1 MKIKLTESQYKK
13 VLIEQGATVTTSPG
27 TKPYTGTYDT
37 SVDNISGDKGITDA
51 IDALQHILDWAGLI
65 PIYGDALDFVNA
77 VIYFLR
83 DKKLEGILSVIA
95 IIPVVGSIIAIPF
108 KLIFKLIPTK
118 WVIKIMEFIV
128 SGGKIGGKAITEG
141 FIKIAGEKAP
151 EQMEIVLSTLNKN
164 LDTIKPAIDK
174 LNAPFAYI
182 EKLNHKLIPD
192 YIGNLAR
199 KGAKKGSAV
208 AKGIKNWLFGVG
220 DSVEAKTIVEAQ
232 KLYKKA
238 FIDATSPEE
247 WQLQVKKLLSGDGD
261 KAAKKQ
267 EFIEAVSNPKKA
279 IVKTVVGVKIPD
291 SERHIIEAALQSK
304 GFKKSWGVNENGE
317 LISVPLKIDN
327 KIIHLSVNSYRP
339 SMLDIK
345 KFSETKLYSKILFD
359 WTLKGN
365 SGSLWSNTSVA
376 LKFIKKYK
384 NEIPKEMF
392 FKQPLGPDTSGI
404 HIDEAFDI
412 IDNKEWVI
420 IKPGKDLNSWEEIKW
435 VIEHEITHVKQ
446 PIQVSPLSDAKYMA
460 IGASELSVDDA
471 IKALNLTIEKPIPKD
486 QIVWTAKKIKKFK
499 TVSVFSKKEKA
510 NALRLRYKHWF
521 PESKYNLRIG
531 HPSLSKLSKMS
542 DDEIIN
548 YFIRNKEGMGYEK
561 VIIDSSVILRYLF
574 HRKEIEAEFTP
585 FIQTIIRNG
594 QQEEYKGFVTWMED
608 FLKKSNKTEIIKSGD
623 NPWSEMFS
631 ERFWN
636 TLKKIEQ
643 SGEIYPKQT
652 KKLFNDMWKQ
662 LSELKKSGYHESIKR
677 KMKIILTEEQYN
689 RVLLREFGETI
700 RDPKEWYLRVLE
712 WVDSPEDL
720 DFERSEDEVVVYDTY
735 GSYLGYYDKESELGF
750 VVTEYGIGLEDEGE
764 EDEYIDEQDDAG
776 DTGGDTGGG
785 TGTKWEDI
793 VSLTRGPANTLDNT
807 PWSLSPARGPDNTL
821 DNSPWPDSLTRGAAN
836 QLS

>member
-37 SVDNISGDKGITDA
+37 SVDNTSGDKGITDV

-65 PIYGDALDFVNA
+65 PFYGDAIDFVNA

-83 DKKLEGILSVIA
+83 DKKLEALLSIIA

-108 KLIFKLIPTK
+108 KLIFRLIPTK
-118 WVIKIMEFIV
+118 WVIKIMELIV
-128 SGGKIGGKAITEG
+128 SGGKIGSKSITEG

-151 EQMEIVLSTLNKN
+151 AQMEKILVTLNKN
-164 LDTIKPAIDK
+164 LDSIKPAIDK

-192 YIGNLAR
+192 YVENLAR
-199 KGAKKGSAV
+199 KGAKKGSEIS
-208 AKGIKNWLFGVG
+208 KGVKNLLIELG
-220 DSVEAKTIVEAQ
+220 DSPEAKIIVEAR
-232 KLYKKA
+232 KLYKKK
-238 FIDATSPEE
+238 FIDANGVEE
-247 WQLQVKKLLSGDGD
+247 WDAQVKKLLSGEGD
-261 KAAKKQ
+261 KAKLKQ
-267 EFIEAVSNPKKA
+267 EFIDTISSSKKRL
-279 IVKTVVGVKIPD
+279 VKTVVGVKIPD

-327 KIIHLSVNSYRP
+327 KIVHLSVNSYRP

-345 KFSETKLYSKILFD
+345 KFSETKLYNEINFD

-365 SGSLWSNTSVA
+365 SGYPD

-392 FKQPLGPDTSGI
+392 FKQPLHPDTSGSYI
-404 HIDEAFDI
+404 FDI

-420 IKPGKDLNSWEEIKW
+420 IKPGKDLNSWEDIKW

-446 PIQVSPLSDAKYMA
+446 PIRVSPLSNAKYMSRA
-460 IGASELSVDDA
+460 ASELSVDDA
-471 IKALNLTIEKPIPKD
+471 IKALNLTIKKPIPKD
-486 QIVWTAKKIKKFK
+486 QVVWTAKKIKKFK

-510 NALRLRYKHWF
+510 NALRLRYEYHF
-521 PESKYNLRIG
+521 PESGYNLSRG
-531 HPSLSKLSKMS
+531 HPSLSKMS

-561 VIIDSSVILRYLF
+561 VIIESSVILRYVY
-574 HRKEIEAEFTP
+574 HRQEIEAEFTP

-608 FLKKSNKTEIIKSGD
+608 FLRKSNKTEIINSGD

-631 ERFWN
+631 KRFWD

-643 SGEIYPKQT
+643 SGEIYPEQT
-652 KKLFNDMWKQ
+652 KKLYSDMWKQ
-662 LSELKKSGYHESIKR
+662 LSELKKSGYYESIKR

-735 GSYLGYYDKESELGF
+735 GSYLGYYDKESEFGF

-807 PWSLSPARGPDNTL
+807 PWSVSPARGPDNTL

-836 QLS
+836 QLT